1 MLLLNVK
8 FFIYSIF
15 LFIPIQ
21 WVFRYYYNIPLLSPY
36 LILGIIFFI
45 YFLRLI
51 LNYNL
56 RFKFFNTMPIIIYSI
71 FVLSVIVFNKINYD
85 YLDNLYHDYFTFNLS
100 ILAASL
106 LAFCVGVFYPRKSN
120 NFFVL
125 IFFSYIVFSFL
136 IVDFNN
142 FSLDYDFLNSD
153 YGSLYLNISDYFG
166 LVSLVVFSK
175 KIKSQKVYV
184 YFLIA
189 TIILYCLGSRASF
202 YSFLLSFY
210 SALFIFFRIKLRLI
224 FLLIFTVLLVIL
236 FANLETRIFSLVF
249 NFYDD
254 PSALER
260 LDQFT
265 HAIINISEN
274 LFFSDY
280 YNIVTFYKTYGA
292 YAHSFISHYQV
303 YGFVPMLMICLMYL
317 RMVSAYRN
325 SIRLLNRD
333 EVDDLILFLV
343 PYVCILGVFAR
354 GYIWDLNFFI
364 YGLLVQQS
372 YYKFTEKINANQ

>member
-1 MLLLNVK
+1 MLN

-15 LFIPIQ
+15 LSIPIQ
-21 WVFRYYYNIPLLSPY
+21 WVFRYFYNIPLLSPY
-36 LILGIIFFI
+36 IILGIIFFI
-45 YFLRLI
+45 YFLI
-51 LNYNL
+51 SSINFNI
-56 RFKFFNTMPIIIYSI
+56 RFNFINTLPIIIYSI
-71 FVLSVIVFNKINYD
+71 YVFIVIVFNEINYD
-85 YLDNLYHDYFTFNLS
+85 YFDILYNGYFVFNLS
-100 ILAASL
+100 ILATSL
-106 LAFCVGVFYPRKSN
+106 LAFLVGFFYPRKTN
-120 NFFVL
+120 NFFLV
-125 IFFSYIVFSFL
+125 IYFCYIGFSFL
-136 IVDFNN
+136 IVDFSN
-142 FSLDYDFLNSD
+142 FSLVYDFLNSD
-153 YGSLYLNISDYFG
+153 YGSLYLNVSDYFG
-166 LVSLVVFSK
+166 LVSLIVLSK
-175 KIKSQKVYV
+175 KIKDQKVYV
-184 YFLIA
+184 YFFLA

-202 YSFLLSFY
+202 YSFLLSSYF
-210 SALFIFFRIKLRLI
+210 ALFIFSRIKLLMI
-224 FLLIFTVLLVIL
+224 IFTLFSILLVIL
-236 FANLETRIFSLVF
+236 FADSETRIFSLVF

-317 RMVSAYRN
+317 RMVSAYQN
-325 SIRLLNRD
+325 SIRSLSRD

-354 GYIWDLNFFI
+354 AYIWDLNFFI